1 MKTMIL
7 MTMMSVM
14 MNAGNVESTKL
25 QAGINASS
33 KAVSMVSG
41 IGNRGIECRKNEVRE
56 IVEKIKDKK
65 GEVIEEDGY
74 VITTWHLFEDE
85 EVL

>member
-14 MNAGNVESTKL
+14 MNTGNVELTKL

-33 KAVSMVSG
+33 EAVSMVRG
-41 IGNRGIECRKNEVRE
+41 IENRGIECKKNEVRE

-65 GEVIEEDGY
+65 GEVIEEDGH
-74 VITTWHLFEDE
+74 VITTWHLFEE
-85 EVL
+85 EKVL